1 MTMIME
7 KKVIRILKLS
17 TKLEGSSHPKAQ
29 IALNNLLFCSTK
41 TFAMCIIEQ
50 AL

>member
-1 MTMIME
+1 MIME
-7 KKVIRILKLS
+7 TKVIRILKLS

-29 IALNNLLFCSTK
+29 ITLKHLIFLLSTK
-41 TFAMCIIEQ
+41 ESTMCIIEQ